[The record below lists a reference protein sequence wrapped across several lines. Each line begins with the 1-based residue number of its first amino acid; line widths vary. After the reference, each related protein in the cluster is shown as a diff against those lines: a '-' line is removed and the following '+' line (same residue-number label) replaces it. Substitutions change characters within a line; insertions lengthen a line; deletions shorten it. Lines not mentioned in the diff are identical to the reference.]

1 MIEMLGELIRAI
13 LGMIVRGDVKLA
25 EEKLNEAY
33 LTFLRKDASFFH
45 LIPLEKLT
53 FTLLTEHNYT
63 NGHLEILAEL
73 FNAEGALQDAR
84 GNLSDSLVMYEKSLS
99 LFSFA
104 EENVRTY
111 SEDRIEKMGKIRKR
125 MTEITQNKIAL
136 DEKNRPAD
144 FRHDPDE

>member
-1 MIEMLGELIRAI
+1 MYQKDYILRMIEMLGELIRAI
-13 LGMIVRGDVKLA
+13 LGLIVKGNFQQA

-53 FTLLTEHNYT
+53 STLLTEHNYT

-73 FNAEGALQDAR
+73 FHAEASLQDAR
-84 GNLSDSLVMYEKSLS
+84 GNHSESLVMYEKSLA

-104 EENVRTY
+104 DENIRTY
-111 SEDRIEKMGKIRKR
+111 SEDRIEKIEKIRNR
-125 MTEITQNKIAL
+125 ISEIMQNKNA
-136 DEKNRPAD
+136 
-144 FRHDPDE
+144 